1 MKRNRERLF
10 ILIGAVLM
18 QFSIGA
24 IYSWSLFNN
33 AIHHQFGWNIDEILI
48 TYSLIIYIFALTTVI
63 SGRLLDRFGPR
74 FIGSIGAIL
83 YGVGVILTSRA
94 DSLYEFYIFYGVI
107 AGIGVGLV
115 YVCPLTTCIKWFP
128 NKKGLATGIV
138 IGAFGLGSLIFK
150 PIIQVSL
157 IDSGLS
163 KTFLKLGIIYLITTF
178 LGAQLLKNPIK
189 ENIIIQGDSLLD
201 FSVRDMI
208 KTKNFYFIWIS
219 FFFAC
224 IGGLFIIG
232 SVTDIATE
240 LGIMNLK
247 QAAGTIVVIAICNA
261 LGRLFWGA
269 ISDHIGGKLSAI
281 IMFLITTISLLT
293 LSYIELSII
302 PFYILIALITLCFG
316 GFLVIYPSLTTE
328 YFGIL
333 NLGKNYGV
341 IYQAYGLA
349 ALVGPIILKIFPN
362 YTTVFFIA
370 GIISGV
376 GALFI
381 LQIKK

>member
-189 ENIIIQGDSLLD
+189 EKIIIQGDSLLD

-247 QAAGTIVVIAICNA
+247 QATGTIVVIAICNA
-261 LGRLFWGA
+261 LGRLFWGV